1 MVATDPSGAQGD
13 LPTVRPARLDFG
25 RPIKL
30 PTLYFTTKVVCEA
43 DFYVEKLPVSGIF
56 TVLDR
61 VNSIPVLPLLSQ
73 EGYLRQE
80 NANRGLFSPLGTA
93 CALTPAMQNT
103 AKKILIVDNNNS
115 CRESLGAFIKGLGY
129 EVFEATTG
137 LEAIDRASSVH
148 PNLIMMDLSL
158 PGMNGDEATVRL
170 KRNMSTRHIPV
181 VINTGWTTACNV
193 GDRATRALEAG
204 AEEILYK
211 PFHLPMLRDVLR
223 TYLFA

>member
-1 MVATDPSGAQGD
+1 M
-13 LPTVRPARLDFG
+13 
-25 RPIKL
+25 
-30 PTLYFTTKVVCEA
+30 
-43 DFYVEKLPVSGIF
+43 EKLPVSEIF

-80 NANRGLFSPLGTA
+80 NANRGLFFPLGIA

-137 LEAIDRASSVH
+137 LEAIDRASSIH